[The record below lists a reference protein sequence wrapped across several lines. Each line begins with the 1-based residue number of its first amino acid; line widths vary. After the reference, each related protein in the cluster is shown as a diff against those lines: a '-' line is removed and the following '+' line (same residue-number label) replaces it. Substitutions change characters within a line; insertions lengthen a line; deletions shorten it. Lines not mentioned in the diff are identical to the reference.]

1 MSAPNDVFARVPLVE
16 EHTAL
21 ARPLL
26 QQPAGRIRELEQ
38 RQRHL

>member
-1 MSAPNDVFARVPLVE
+1 MSAPRDVFARVPLVE

-21 ARPLL
+21 ARPL
-26 QQPAGRIRELEQ
+26 QHPGGRIRELEQ